1 MNFPHVSRFSALLCI
16 FLAIALCL
24 SMSACSRDAVVVE
37 QTGMI
42 MEVTVAR
49 QNEIEAVISDAYT
62 TTEAPT
68 RAPIQAEPGMNC
80 IGLTEDDLPEDAKI
94 VYLTFDDG
102 PSSNTQPI
110 LDILDRYGCGATF
123 FVMNSDYKNE
133 YKNITD
139 HGHAIA
145 LHTFSHDFYDVY
157 ASVDDYFDDL
167 DRISDLVYEK
177 TGVRSMLIRFPGG
190 SSNTISRNV
199 CYGIMSELTQ
209 EVENRGY
216 SYFDWNADSQDA
228 SGNNISASYIYES
241 STASSANRII
251 LLMHDTD
258 AKDTTVEAL
267 PDIIEYYLDQGYY
280 FLSLNENS
288 PTAHHGVVN

>member
-1 MNFPHVSRFSALLCI
+1 MTAHRFTRFAKFLSLALVLI
-16 FLAIALCL
+16 FVFAL
-24 SMSACSRDAVVVE
+24 SACSRDVAVVE

-42 MEVTVAR
+42 LEVTVAN
-49 QNEIEAVISDAYT
+49 QQEIEAVISDAYT

-68 RAPIQAEPGMNC
+68 KAEFGQNC
-80 IGLTEDDLPEDAKI
+80 IGLTEEDLPEDAKV

-102 PSSNTQPI
+102 PSGNTQPI

-123 FVMNSDYKNE
+123 FVMNSDYRDE
-133 YKNITD
+133 YKNIVD
-139 HGHAIA
+139 HGHSIA
-145 LHTFSHDFYDVY
+145 LHTYTHDFYDIY
-157 ASVDDYFDDL
+157 TSVDDYFEDL

-190 SSNTISRNV
+190 SSNTISRGV
-199 CYGIMSELTQ
+199 CYGIMSELVD

-216 SYFDWNADSQDA
+216 VYFDWNADSCDA
-228 SGNNISASYIYES
+228 SGNNISADYIYQS
-241 STASSANRII
+241 STSSSANSII

-258 AKDTTVEAL
+258 AKDTTVDAL
-267 PDIIEYYLDQGYY
+267 PDVIEYYQSQGYF

-288 PTAHHGVVN
+288 PAVHHGVAN

>member
-1 MNFPHVSRFSALLCI
+1 MTLLYLSRFSKFLCI
-16 FLAIALCL
+16 ILALVLCL
-24 SMSACSRDAVVVE
+24 FMGACSRDVAVVE
-37 QTGMI
+37 QTGLI

-49 QNEIEAVISDAYT
+49 QEEIEAVISDAYT
-62 TTEAPT
+62 TTESPT
-68 RAPIQAEPGMNC
+68 TAKFGQNC

-110 LDILDRYGCGATF
+110 LDILDAYGCGATF

-133 YKNITD
+133 YKNIVD

-145 LHTFSHDFYDVY
+145 LHTFSHDFYDLY
-157 ASVDDYFDDL
+157 ASVDDYFADL

-190 SSNTISRNV
+190 SSNSISRNV
-199 CYGIMSELTQ
+199 CYGIMSELVD

-241 STASSANRII
+241 STSSSANRII

-258 AKDTTVEAL
+258 AKDTTVDAL
-267 PDIIEYYLDQGYY
+267 PDIIEYYQSQGYF

>member
-1 MNFPHVSRFSALLCI
+1 MTVSHFSRFCKVLCI
-16 FLAIALCL
+16 AIALVFCFFL
-24 SMSACSRDAVVVE
+24 SSCSRDVAVVE

-49 QNEIEAVISDAYT
+49 QQEIEAVISDAYT

-68 RAPIQAEPGMNC
+68 KAEIGQNC
-80 IGLTEDDLPEDAKI
+80 IGLTEKDLPEDAKV

-110 LDILDRYGCGATF
+110 LDILDEYGCGATF
-123 FVMNSDYKNE
+123 FVMNSDYRDE
-133 YKNITD
+133 YKNIVD

-145 LHTFSHDFYDVY
+145 LHTYTHDFYDVY

-177 TGVRSMLIRFPGG
+177 TGVRSKLIRFPGG
-190 SSNTISRNV
+190 SSNTISRGVN
-199 CYGIMSELTQ
+199 YGIMSELVD
-209 EVENRGY
+209 EVEDRGY
-216 SYFDWNADSQDA
+216 HYFDWNTDSEDA
-228 SGNNISASYIYES
+228 SGNNISANHIYSS
-241 STASSANRII
+241 STSSSADYII

-267 PDIIEYYLDQGYY
+267 PDVIEYYLDQGYY

-288 PTAHHGVVN
+288 PTVHHGVNN

>member
-1 MNFPHVSRFSALLCI
+1 MTLPKLSRFSKILCV
-16 FLAIALCL
+16 FVAFSLCL
-24 SMSACSRDAVVVE
+24 LMGACSRDVAVVE
-37 QTGMI
+37 QTGLI

-49 QNEIEAVISDAYT
+49 QSEIEAVISDAYT

-68 RAPIQAEPGMNC
+68 TARHGQSC

-110 LDILDRYGCGATF
+110 LDILDEYGCGATF
-123 FVMNSDYKNE
+123 FVMNSDYKDE
-133 YKNITD
+133 YKNIVD

-145 LHTFSHDFYDVY
+145 LHTYSHDFYDLY
-157 ASVDDYFDDL
+157 ASVDDYFADL

-177 TGVRSMLIRFPGG
+177 TGVRSMLLRFPGG
-190 SSNTISRNV
+190 SSNTISANV
-199 CYGIMSELTQ
+199 SYGIMSELVD

-216 SYFDWNADSQDA
+216 TYFDWNADSEDA
-228 SGNNISASYIYES
+228 SGNNISADHIYES
-241 STASSANRII
+241 STSSYADRIV

-258 AKDTTVEAL
+258 AKDTTVDAL
-267 PDIIEYYLDQGYY
+267 PYIIEYYQSEGYF

-288 PTAHHGVVN
+288 YAPHHGVVN

>member
-1 MNFPHVSRFSALLCI
+1 MTLPRFSRFSRILCVVLALV
-16 FLAIALCL
+16 FCL
-24 SMSACSRDAVVVE
+24 FMGACSRDVAVVE

-62 TTEAPT
+62 TTEEPT
-68 RAPIQAEPGMNC
+68 KAEQGQNC
-80 IGLTEDDLPEDAKI
+80 IGLTEDDLPDDAKI

-102 PSSNTQPI
+102 PSSNTQRI
-110 LDILDRYGCGATF
+110 LDILDKYGCGATF
-123 FVMNSDYKNE
+123 FVMKSDYRDE
-133 YKNITD
+133 YKNIVD

-145 LHTFSHDFYDVY
+145 LHTYTHDFYDLY
-157 ASVDDYFDDL
+157 ASVDDYFADL

-190 SSNTISRNV
+190 SSNSISRNV
-199 CYGIMSELTQ
+199 CYGIMSELVD

-228 SGNNISASYIYES
+228 SGNNVPASYIYES
-241 STASSANRII
+241 SVSCTANRII

-258 AKDTTVEAL
+258 MKDTTVDAL
-267 PDIIEYYLDQGYY
+267 PDIIEYYQGQGYY

>member
-1 MNFPHVSRFSALLCI
+1 MAVRCVTCFAKI
-16 FLAIALCL
+16 LCL
-24 SMSACSRDAVVVE
+24 VFALVLVFTMSACSRDVTVVE
-37 QTGMI
+37 QTGLI
-42 MEVTVAR
+42 LEVTVAR
-49 QNEIEAVISDAYT
+49 QQEIEAVISDAYT
-62 TTEAPT
+62 TTTEPPT
-68 RAPIQAEPGMNC
+68 KAEFGQNC
-80 IGLTEDDLPEDAKI
+80 IGLTEKDLPEDAKI

-110 LDILDRYGCGATF
+110 LDILDKYGCGATF
-123 FVMNSDYKNE
+123 FVMNSDYRNE
-133 YKNITD
+133 YKNIVD

-145 LHTFSHDFYDVY
+145 LHTYTHDFYDLY
-157 ASVDDYFDDL
+157 ASVDDYFADL

-190 SSNTISRNV
+190 SSNTISRSV
-199 CYGIMSELTQ
+199 CHGIMSELVD

-228 SGNNISASYIYES
+228 SRNNVSASHIFES
-241 STASSANRII
+241 STSSSANRII

-258 AKDTTVEAL
+258 VKDSTVKAL
-267 PDIIEYYLDQGYY
+267 PSIIEYYQDQGYF

-288 PTAHHGVVN
+288 PGAHHGVVN